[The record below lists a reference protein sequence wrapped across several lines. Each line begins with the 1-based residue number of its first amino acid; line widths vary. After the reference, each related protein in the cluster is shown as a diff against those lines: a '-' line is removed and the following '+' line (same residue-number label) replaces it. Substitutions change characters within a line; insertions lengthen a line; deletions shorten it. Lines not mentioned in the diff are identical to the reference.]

1 MQRNKFAII
10 IVYIHWLVVL
20 LILFSFFSIETRSF
34 FGKACLYHDLMKN
47 SHFYAGV
54 CILFLTI
61 LRLGIKPFASF
72 LSVSVKIDKFHIYI
86 EKIAHW
92 CLYVWLIVMPVLGW
106 LILSAK
112 GSGIP
117 FGLPHLMAPTSKG
130 VIIILEQIH
139 EILAYIGLFI
149 IFIHASGALYSH
161 YILDRKSF
169 KKMSL
174 KF

>member
-1 MQRNKFAII
+1 MQRNRFAIA

-34 FGKACLYHDLMKN
+34 FGKNSLYHDLMKS
-47 SHFYAGV
+47 SHFYTGL

-61 LRLGIKPFASF
+61 LRLGIKPFVNFSD
-72 LSVSVKIDKFHIYI
+72 LSIEVNKLHLCI
-86 EKIAHW
+86 EKTVQG
-92 CLYVWLIVMPVLGW
+92 CLYVWLIAMPLLGW
-106 LILSAK
+106 FILSAK

-117 FGLPHLMAPTSKG
+117 FGLPHLIMPTSKD
-130 VIIILEQIH
+130 IIINLEQIH

-161 YILDRKSF
+161 YILGRKSF

-174 KF
+174 KS